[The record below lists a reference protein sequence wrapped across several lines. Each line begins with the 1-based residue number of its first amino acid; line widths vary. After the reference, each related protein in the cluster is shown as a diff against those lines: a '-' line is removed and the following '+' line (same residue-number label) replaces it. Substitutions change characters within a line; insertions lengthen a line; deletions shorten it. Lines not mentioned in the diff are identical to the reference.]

1 MQKTLFGIQGKMRA
15 GVWKGCIWYPN
26 EVIKMEETKQKRKRG
41 RPKKDNKLEKFKR
54 YLEIKDEYETLK
66 KELSLEFK

>member
-1 MQKTLFGIQGKMRA
+1 MRA
-15 GVWKGCIWYPN
+15 GVWKGGMWYPK
-26 EVIKMEETKQKRKRG
+26 EVIKMEETKRKRG